1 MSVTYKMSAVEASEK
16 SHRIPDSALAPKKA
30 NSITT
35 LTLYD
40 KKVARH
46 DSDGVV
52 EPYNNVVAA

>member
-1 MSVTYKMSAVEASEK
+1 MSAVEASEK
-16 SHRIPDSALAPKKA
+16 SHRISDSALAPKKA

-35 LTLYD
+35 LPLYD